1 MCVLSVYLRI
11 NQLLMYRYAVAC
23 LLLFC
28 SFSFS
33 MQSMAQNEQLL
44 NDWGNL
50 KRYAT
55 ANKALLTTAA
65 NGQRVVFMGN
75 SITEGWAGADSNFFK
90 QNPYINRGI
99 SGQTTP
105 QMLVRF
111 RADVI
116 ELKPA
121 AVVILAGIND
131 IAQNT
136 GPITIEQIFGNIVS
150 MAELARANKIKVIL
164 CSVLPAADFPWRRGL
179 NPAPKIVQLN
189 ELLQSYCRQQK
200 HVYVDYYGAMNDGQ
214 GGLLSS
220 LGYDGVHPNLAG
232 YKVMEPLVQEGIRK
246 ALRK

>member
-1 MCVLSVYLRI
+1 MFFLSVYLKI
-11 NQLLMYRYAVAC
+11 NQLLMYRYAVVC

-28 SFSFS
+28 SFFIS

-50 KRYAT
+50 KRYEA
-55 ANKALLTTAA
+55 ANKALLPPAA
-65 NGQRVVFMGN
+65 NERRVVFMGN
-75 SITEGWAGADSNFFK
+75 SITEGWAGADSVFFK

-150 MAELARANKIKVIL
+150 MAELAHANKIKVVL
-164 CSVLPAADFPWRRGL
+164 CSVLPASDFPWRKGL
-179 NPAPKIVQLN
+179 NPALKIVQLN
-189 ELLQSYCRQQK
+189 ERLQSYCRQQK
-200 HVYVDYYGAMNDGQ
+200 HVYVDYYGSMNDGH
-214 GGLLSS
+214 GGLLPS

-232 YKVMEPLVQEGIRK
+232 YKIMEPLVQEGIRK